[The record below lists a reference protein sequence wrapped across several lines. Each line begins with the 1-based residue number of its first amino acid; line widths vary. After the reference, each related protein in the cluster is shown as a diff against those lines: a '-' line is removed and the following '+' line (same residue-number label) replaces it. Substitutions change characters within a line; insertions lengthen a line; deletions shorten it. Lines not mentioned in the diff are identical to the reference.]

1 VPTIPDLFAEVSVPL
16 KHDTLS
22 RTAFVTFG
30 VDNQGAFT
38 DPTTMAEAIWD
49 PWNDNFG
56 SRIDTECLQGPIH
69 VQMGT
74 GAGILSGDGTSSAM
88 GTSTLESLP
97 PNCAILCRKVSG
109 VGGRGNRGRFYVPFA
124 CDESGVSQNGQID
137 GAVVTATQAACDG
150 LLADLDTAGVP
161 MCILHTGAGVP
172 ARVISMN
179 VDSLIATQRRR
190 LGR

>member
-1 VPTIPDLFAEVSVPL
+1 MPTIPDLFAQVSVPL
-16 KHDTLS
+16 KHSTLL

-30 VDNQGAFT
+30 IDNQGSFT
-38 DPTTMAEAIWD
+38 TPTDIAEAVWD

-56 SRIDTECLQGPIH
+56 PRIDTECLMGPIH

-74 GAGILSGDGTSSAM
+74 GSGINPGDGTSSAN
-88 GTSTLESLP
+88 GTSSLDSLP
-97 PNCAILCRKVSG
+97 PNCAILVRKVTG
-109 VGGRGNRGRFYVPFA
+109 LGGRANRGRFYVPFA
-124 CDESGVSQNGQID
+124 CDETGVAQNGTID
-137 GAVVTATQAACDG
+137 GAVVTATQSAMDG

-172 ARVISMN
+172 ARVVSGT
-179 VDSLIATQRRR
+179 VDTLIATQRRR